1 MSLVFL
7 GQNFPPQLAAFI
19 FGVLAV
25 GGVLI
30 IAGQSETHLITL
42 ILTGVIMT
50 AFFSA
55 LLSLVEF
62 FASPY
67 ALQSLFFWLMG
78 NLSLATWKDIL
89 LAGPLMVLG
98 VVILTLL
105 RWRMNVLSMGDEQVK
120 ALGINLRREKIIVI
134 LAATLATAAATSVAG
149 IIGWVGLIV
158 PHLVRMAIGP
168 DNRWVIPLSASVGG
182 GFLILADDLTRTIAA
197 FEIPI
202 GIFTSLVGIPLF
214 IVLLKKTQR
223 VWL

>member
-1 MSLVFL
+1 
-7 GQNFPPQLAAFI
+7 
-19 FGVLAV
+19 
-25 GGVLI
+25 
-30 IAGQSETHLITL
+30 
-42 ILTGVIMT
+42 MT